1 MKYVYYILS
10 NNEKLNQLKTG
21 VGIPNITKGTLETL
35 KIHIPS
41 LERQKEIVEY
51 CEFNDTLIQQ
61 LEKEVEQNK
70 KQANLFISG
79 IVKTAVGVAPIEN
92 ELVEEA
98 PPTPIVEEVPNVEE
112 EVVAVVKEA
121 PKPKKLV
128 KKIKLKI
135 ATSEELTL

>member
-41 LERQKEIVEY
+41 LDRQKEIVEY
-51 CEFNDTLIQQ
+51 CEFNDRLIQQ

-79 IVKTAVGVAPIEN
+79 IVKTAGCVAPLEN
-92 ELVEEA
+92 ELGEEA
-98 PPTPIVEEVPNVEE
+98 SPTPIVEEVSNVEE
-112 EVVAVVKEA
+112 EAVALVKEA
-121 PKPKKLV
+121 PKPSKLV
-128 KKIKLKI
+128 KKIKLKV
-135 ATSEELTL
+135 ADASEE